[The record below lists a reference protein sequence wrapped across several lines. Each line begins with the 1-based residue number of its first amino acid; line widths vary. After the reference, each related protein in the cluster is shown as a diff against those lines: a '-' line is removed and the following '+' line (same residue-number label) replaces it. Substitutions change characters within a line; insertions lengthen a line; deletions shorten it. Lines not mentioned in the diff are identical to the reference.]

1 MNGINQFVFNKIM
14 SQYLVFKFQRFI
26 ELDFKIEYKVSE
38 PVFCNTGSS
47 SEKKNY
53 SRAQELSYII
63 FEVDTLV
70 YERLRNSA
78 EERQFHFVDSYFFFI
93 T

>member
-47 SEKKNY
+47 SEKKK
-53 SRAQELSYII
+53 I
-63 FEVDTLV
+63 F
-70 YERLRNSA
+70 
-78 EERQFHFVDSYFFFI
+78 
-93 T
+93 

>member
-47 SEKKNY
+47 SEKKKNILEPRNY
-53 SRAQELSYII
+53 HTLS
-63 FEVDTLV
+63 L
-70 YERLRNSA
+70 RLT
-78 EERQFHFVDSYFFFI
+78 H
-93 T
+93 